1 MRNKKGFT
9 LVEVLVSIGLLAL
22 LGSVI
27 AISLNRV
34 FKDNNIK
41 NYDEYVEKIK
51 SAAMLY
57 VNNTVDIIN
66 DLNDNSFK
74 IITIGDLID
83 NGYVNDTLVN
93 PSTDEKVG
101 KEEKIQVSYDSD
113 HELIVT
119 YPYNNTE
126 TEAYLYT
133 LNYSVM
139 YGDTTDNLCYVDLN
153 TRSLQLINP
162 DGTPVKDNNSNK
174 ILVPEQNIKAYME
187 NGEECTNLNLSSD
200 KVGTYKIRYEYTKNY
215 NELLNQESVEKKSA
229 ERTIIV
235 KPSKPVISTFTIR
248 PQKNETDVNY
258 NVYDA
263 KMDLSVSDIDGVKL
277 KYCIV
282 GVKSDDTTSLNNLM
296 MKCSDE
302 VKTVSGVNQLNNTW
316 VDLTNGTM
324 SNNKET
330 YVISKNFNIEKEMV
344 DYKDYSEIKFYVFVK
359 NSFEEYSNKLN
370 EYNNGIYKLNV
381 RIRFNAN
388 SGIFS
393 NTISIIDVYVKYESI
408 FKDALNSSSY
418 LNPSKKDFYF
428 EGWKDNKE
436 KQINEN
442 IKVTSDMEVFVKWY
456 KLCEKKNQKTITTEC
471 SKPCKNGKGT
481 RTKKIVDK
489 KYPDSI
495 ECGQSVTESC
505 YTSECTISC
514 TKEISKDCDY
524 FTKDRIAVDDYYC
537 RGPNDWRSYAHKRV
551 CVIEKQCSDG
561 STKTFYRKAT
571 WDDVDYTYCC
581 QAFTCA
587 GKNVGIPNDWVSGL

>member
-9 LVEVLVSIGLLAL
+9 LVEILVSIGLLAL

-41 NYDEYVEKIK
+41 NYNEYVEKVK
-51 SAAMLY
+51 SSAMLF

-93 PSTDEKVG
+93 PNTDEKVG

-139 YGDTTDNLCYVDLN
+139 YGDTTEDLCYVDLN
-153 TRSLQLINP
+153 TRSLQLIYP

-258 NVYDA
+258 NMYDA
-263 KMDLSVSDIDGVKL
+263 KMDLSVTDIDGVKL

-282 GVKSDDTTSLNNLM
+282 GVKTDDTTSLNNLM

-316 VDLTNGTM
+316 IDLTNGTM

-442 IKVTSDMEVFVKWY
+442 IKVTSDMEVFAKWY

>member
-74 IITIGDLID
+74 IITIGDLVD
-83 NGYVNDTLVN
+83 NGYLNDNLVN
-93 PSTDEKVG
+93 PNTNEKVG
-101 KEEKIQVSYDSD
+101 KNEEIQVFYDSD
-113 HELIVT
+113 HELIVV
-119 YPYNNTE
+119 YPYTNDNKDS
-126 TEAYLYT
+126 YLYT

-263 KMDLSVSDIDGVKL
+263 KMDLSVTDIDGVKL

-282 GVKSDDTTSLNNLM
+282 GVKTDDTTSLNNLM

-316 VDLTNGTM
+316 IDLTNGTM

-442 IKVTSDMEVFVKWY
+442 IKVTSDMEVFAKWY